1 MGNDNYP
8 LAFFVWI
15 LLDNADKE
23 NTIVFA
29 GPFNSLLILLP
40 RRSTDRH
47 QRIDELDHVFSTAA
61 KVLTILLKAAKLGKI
76 QTNVVQSLNERLDR
90 YWSQAYTNMLVR
102 SKKSVLFSC
111 LRN

>member
-15 LLDNADKE
+15 LLDNVDKE

-29 GPFNSLLILLP
+29 GCFNSLLP

-47 QRIDELDHVFSTAA
+47 QRMDELDQIDHVFSTA
-61 KVLTILLKAAKLGKI
+61 KVLTILLKAAKLGRI
-76 QTNVVQSLNERLDR
+76 QTNVVQSLDERLDR
-90 YWSQAYTNMLVR
+90 YWSQACTNMLVR
-102 SKKSVLFSC
+102 SKKS
-111 LRN
+111 